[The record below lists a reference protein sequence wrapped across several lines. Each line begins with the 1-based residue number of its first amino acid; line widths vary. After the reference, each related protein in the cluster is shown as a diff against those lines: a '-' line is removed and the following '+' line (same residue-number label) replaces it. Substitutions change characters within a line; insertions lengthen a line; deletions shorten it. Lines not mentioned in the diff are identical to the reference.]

1 MKASLKIA
9 GLILI
14 VIALF
19 VRAKVVDRHESLT
32 VGNQDVFEYPTEI
45 KTIIDNKCYGCH
57 SVKGKSDDAKA
68 AVMWD
73 SIPSYPKAKQV
84 ATLDKII
91 EVLNEGTMPPKEV
104 IEKWPDAKISAED
117 TKVLKAWAEK
127 AADAILN

>member
-14 VIALF
+14 VVALF
-19 VRAKVVDRHESLT
+19 VRAKIVDHHESLNA
-32 VGNQDVFEYPTEI
+32 GKQSVFEYPAEI

-57 SVKGKSDDAKA
+57 SIKGKSDDAKA
-68 AVMWD
+68 ALMWD
-73 SIPSYPKAKQV
+73 SIPSYTQAKQV
-84 ATLDKII
+84 ARLDKII

-117 TKVLKAWAEK
+117 VKVLKAWAEK
-127 AADAILN
+127 TADAILN